1 MPGTSTGR
9 VEKVERL
16 TLTIHDVE
24 QGSQDWLDLRCGLL
38 TASTIGKLLTPTGKL
53 ADNDAARG
61 LMQTLIAERISGHVE
76 YVHPS
81 FDMQRGTL
89 DEPYARELYAEH
101 YAPVE
106 EVGFATLDVGPYKL
120 GASPDGL
127 VGDKGGLEIK
137 SRVPKVQLRTFLEN
151 RVPPANLAQVHGCM
165 FVFDREWWD
174 YCSYAGGWPLFV
186 KRVYRDE
193 KWDAAI
199 IAALNAYE
207 QQAADTIATYT
218 VATAGRPVA
227 ERVDHFA
234 DMELS

>member
-1 MPGTSTGR
+1 M
-9 VEKVERL
+9 

-24 QGSQDWLDLRCGLL
+24 QGSQEWLDLRCGLL

-53 ADNDAARG
+53 ADNDTARG

-89 DEPYARELYAEH
+89 DEPYAREMYAEH
-101 YAPVE
+101 YASVE
-106 EVGFATLDVGPYKL
+106 EVGFATLDINGHAL

-127 VGDKGGLEIK
+127 VGAEGGIEIK

-151 RVPPANLAQVHGCM
+151 RVPTANLAQVHGCLY
-165 FVFDREWWD
+165 VFDREWWD
-174 YCSYAGGWPLFV
+174 YVSYSGGWPLFV
-186 KRVYRDE
+186 KRVYRDAE
-193 KWDAAI
+193 WDAAI
-199 IAALNAYE
+199 VAALNAYE
-207 QQAADTIATYT
+207 QQAADTIAAYT
-218 VATAGRPVA
+218 TATAGKPVA

-234 DMELS
+234 EIEIS

>member
-1 MPGTSTGR
+1 M
-9 VEKVERL
+9 

-24 QGSQDWLDLRCGLL
+24 QGSQEWLDLRCGLL

-53 ADNDAARG
+53 ADNDTARG

-89 DEPYARELYAEH
+89 DEPYAREMYAEH

-106 EVGFATLDVGPYKL
+106 EVGFATLDVNGHTL

-127 VGDKGGLEIK
+127 VGGDGGLEIK

-165 FVFDREWWD
+165 FVFDRDWWD
-174 YCSYAGGWPLFV
+174 YVSYSGGWPLFV

-193 KWDAAI
+193 NWDAAI
-199 IAALNAYE
+199 AGALNAYE
-207 QQAADTIATYT
+207 LWAAETIAAYT
-218 VATAGRPVA
+218 TAAAGKPVA

-234 DMELS
+234 DMEIS

>member
-1 MPGTSTGR
+1 MS
-9 VEKVERL
+9 
-16 TLTIHDVE
+16 LTIHDVE

-53 ADNDAARG
+53 AENDTARG

-89 DEPYARELYAEH
+89 DEPYAREMYAEN

-127 VGDKGGLEIK
+127 VGIKGGIEIK
-137 SRVPKVQLRTFLEN
+137 SRQPKVQLRTILSDT
-151 RVPPANLAQVHGCM
+151 VPTMNLAQIHACM
-165 FVFDREWWD
+165 FVFDRLWWD
-174 YCSYAGGWPLFV
+174 YVSYAGGWPLYV
-186 KRVYRDE
+186 RRVRRDGT
-193 KWDAAI
+193 WDTAI

-207 QQAADTIATYT
+207 QQAAETIAAYT
-218 VATAGRPVA
+218 EATAGRPVA
-227 ERVDHFA
+227 ERVDHYLDA
-234 DMELS
+234 EIRI

>member
-1 MPGTSTGR
+1 M
-9 VEKVERL
+9 

-24 QGSQDWLDLRCGLL
+24 QGSPEWLNLRCGLL

-53 ADNDAARG
+53 ADNDTARG

-89 DEPYARELYAEH
+89 DEPYAREMYAEH

-106 EVGFATLDVGPYKL
+106 EVGFATLDVNGHTL

-127 VGDKGGLEIK
+127 VGGDGGLEIK

-165 FVFDREWWD
+165 FVFDRDWWD
-174 YCSYAGGWPLFV
+174 YVSYSGGWPLFV

-193 KWDAAI
+193 NWDAAI
-199 IAALNAYE
+199 AGALNAYE
-207 QQAADTIATYT
+207 LWAAETIAAYT
-218 VATAGRPVA
+218 TAAAGKPVA

-234 DMELS
+234 DMEIS